1 MKTLKII
8 VLIIIL
14 LIASNSWAVVV
25 TGNGT
30 TKEEAISNGL
40 REAVEMY
47 TSSLVYG
54 VTDVENYQIKKDQV
68 VAASLGYV
76 KKYRILKVKEDN
88 EIFLV
93 TMNVTL
99 SEDKIE
105 DFVRKD
111 VNLVTYEE
119 VIKDYSN
126 IVQRQSQIKKLAEM
140 YRIMV
145 RRPIN
150 EKYGVL
156 YEGYEVNHIGAEYVD
171 LILNVRITQNPFY
184 HKAYNEILKNLSQPK
199 RSLEVTLKRGSYYIS
214 AGHLTGKRYYVPEDT
229 KLPHSEVR
237 AQIYVN
243 GTPVD
248 KCRNYDDNLFA
259 IYDNAKAMKAFV
271 TNFGKVFKQRWDGE
285 VPKIDKSLDCVSIQN
300 SKIIPPEGLPLK
312 IKYRVTDMESIKN
325 LRTLKLTLDVCEDV
339 KEEAEREQMRKE
351 RGKIGKKER
360 TKKEWPKTYRNKQG
374 ALVIDDGK

>member
-1 MKTLKII
+1 VKKI
-8 VLIIIL
+8 VLIIIIL
-14 LIASNSWAVVV
+14 LIASNSWAVII
-25 TGNGT
+25 TGTGT

-76 KKYRILKVKEDN
+76 KKYRILKIKEDN

-111 VNLVTYEE
+111 VNFVTYEE

-140 YRIMV
+140 YRIMIK
-145 RRPIN
+145 RPIH

-156 YEGYEVNHIGAEYVD
+156 YEGYEVKHIGAEYVD

-184 HKAYNEILKNLSQPK
+184 HKAYNEILKNLSEPHDS
-199 RSLEVTLKRGSYYIS
+199 REVDIYRGKYRIHNCNMSSEKYYIS
-214 AGHLTGKRYYVPEDT
+214 RDVG
-229 KLPHSEVR
+229 LPSSNVE
-237 AQIYVN
+237 AQIYAN
-243 GTPVD
+243 GTPIDDTDYEYTDNMVEIANYAVRVITGTMRFGNYIMRKLKD
-248 KCRNYDDNLFA
+248 EDANANKCKY
-259 IYDNAKAMKAFV
+259 MQ
-271 TNFGKVFKQRWDGE
+271 NFR
-285 VPKIDKSLDCVSIQN
+285 
-300 SKIIPPEGLPLK
+300 IIPTEGLPLR

-325 LRTLKLTLDVCEDV
+325 LRTLKLTMDVCEEV
-339 KEEAEREQMRKE
+339 KKEAERKQMRKE

-360 TKKEWPKTYRNKQG
+360 PKKEWPKTYRNAQG